1 MKNLLLRVEK
11 IHKRYPGVHAV
22 DGVTADFTEGTVHAL
37 LGENGAGKSTL
48 VKVISGVT
56 QKDAGSLRWDGEAV
70 EIHSPRAASEI
81 GIRVIHQELSVIRQL
96 TALENVFLGI
106 EPLRF
111 GTIDQEAM
119 KRSFEQI
126 CEFMGYRIDPE
137 RRCKDLSLA
146 DQKLLEVMKA
156 LARKARLLI
165 MDEPTDSM
173 GEVEKK
179 LLFEVIRRLREQG
192 VCLIY
197 ITHFLEEVFEIADQA
212 IVLRDGKLMG
222 IRPVSDLN
230 MGELVRL
237 MIGDVDLLRGSYRR
251 TSGVGAVTEPLIE
264 ASAVSLEG
272 WLDGASFSV
281 HPGEVV
287 GITGLLGAGK
297 SELLNAVFGAIRA
310 DSIRLKVNGEDVTVR
325 TPLDG
330 VRHGI
335 ALVPEDRKN
344 RGLILKHDTNSNI
357 TITQLRPLL
366 GPFGAISLRREKEAV
381 DRLVKQLRIKIPDR
395 SAPVRNLSGG
405 NQQKVVLAKWLHA
418 DRSVVLMDEPTR
430 GIDVGSKA
438 EIYAIIQ
445 TLAEEGRGVVIASAE
460 PGEIAAHCDRIYVL
474 RLGRVVAEYEHGVSE
489 GELMHAMLTGQESA

>member
-1 MKNLLLRVEK
+1 MNRLLLRIEE

-22 DGVTADFTEGTVHAL
+22 NGVTADFDEGTVHAL

-56 QKDAGSLRWDGEAV
+56 QRDSGTLRWDGEAV
-70 EIHSPRAASEI
+70 EIDSPRTASEI
-81 GIRVIHQELSVIRQL
+81 GIRVIHQELSIIREL
-96 TALENVFLGI
+96 SALENVFLGI

-111 GTIDQEAM
+111 GTIDKEAM
-119 KRSFEQI
+119 KRSFDQI
-126 CEFMGYRIDPE
+126 CEFIGYRINPE
-137 RRCKDLSLA
+137 RTCRDLSLA
-146 DQKLLEVMKA
+146 DQKLIEVMKA

-179 LLFEVIRRLREQG
+179 LLFGVIGRLKEQG
-192 VCLIY
+192 VCVIY

-222 IRPVSDLN
+222 IRPISSLSMD
-230 MGELVRL
+230 ELVRL
-237 MIGDVDLLRGSYRR
+237 MIGDVDLLRGAYRR
-251 TSGVGAVTEPLIE
+251 TTGTDRETQPLLEDSGV
-264 ASAVSLEG
+264 SLKG
-272 WLDGASFSV
+272 WLDDVSFSV

-310 DSIRLKVNGEDVTVR
+310 DAITLMVNGEEVTVR
-325 TPLDG
+325 TPRDG

-344 RGLILKHDTNSNI
+344 RGLILKHDTHRNV
-357 TITQLRPLL
+357 TITQLKPLL
-366 GPFGAISLRREKEAV
+366 GPLWAISIDREKKVV
-381 DRLVKQLRIKIPDR
+381 DQLVEELRIKIPDR
-395 SAPVRNLSGG
+395 SSPVRNLSGG

-418 DRSVVLMDEPTR
+418 NRNVVLMDEPTR

-445 TLAEEGRGVVIASAE
+445 ALAEEGRGVVIASAE

-474 RLGRVVAEYEHGVSE
+474 RLGRVVGEYEHGVSE
-489 GELMHAMLTGQESA
+489 GELMHAMLRGQESA